1 MLRKQLELDAHFPQT
16 GEATVQI
23 AAFPGRSGGLVIEKR
38 AFAEARSPL
47 YDFLQT
53 VQPEAG
59 ATFLLVNALGAWEAY
74 DDNKN
79 GDGFPEKPYK
89 KGVRATCGH
98 PDCTKT
104 LDGWIAEHEVLT
116 KHYPSFEEHGGIYK
130 HHCFPSGTTVVCGD
144 RTRRPIESIE
154 VGDVVETSVGPR
166 AVTAVFRTPYRGAG
180 VRLRLRGQL
189 EALCG
194 TADHPVWVLRRDQV
208 HCPHGYNRLSDSPHR
223 DNCTRYREPVGV
235 PAWVPLSEVLPGD
248 YLLLRPPAPGAEAVE
263 PAFAAL
269 VGWVASEGYLGARGI
284 IQFTF
289 SSSNQADITSVSSCL
304 AELGHHVTVTPRPQY
319 GTTMLTAC
327 STVLHARL
335 SRYVQGTYAD
345 KHLTGAVLDWNR
357 EALLRLLGAYI
368 DGDGHVCPDGKNHG
382 QLRIRSSS
390 PSMLAALADVVRA
403 LGAPVT
409 TNWDVSAGTMV
420 SPTNGAVYPTNGS
433 GCVAITPDHVPAL
446 VRYSRKQT
454 TRKVDDVTRAWA
466 YEGFHLVQVAERDD
480 VELDEEVFNL
490 EVAGPHTF
498 VANEVMV
505 HNCNKD
511 KSKSLGDIKKAVWN
525 TRMRRVELLL
535 KVYNSRAGDLIE
547 RVGSDDLPAVSMGTH
562 VKWDVCTICGH
573 RAPTRAQYCQH
584 AMAHLREILP
594 DGRKVSVLNPSPRF
608 FDISFVFRPAD
619 PTGWTL
625 QKVARAYAVPS
636 ALAGE
641 ALDAHEAVRARFAK
655 TAEEIHAAWHAP
667 ASYIGAFA
675 RLVDPATGGGAAWP
689 QAEVYKFAAD
699 AFGLT
704 LDDATTARLVSM
716 TPGLVAL
723 LGDYPE
729 TFKAASAEMKNVL
742 RQQVYEPRDELP
754 TFGLG
759 PGARYRTAE
768 PPRTDILTMTDP
780 YTGHVYQT
788 TRGAAMAA
796 STQDARKRLLN
807 TALFGG
813 LYAAGLH
820 AGLGGALGAWSL
832 PAGLALGAAT
842 DHFVQ
847 RAPHP
852 YRNPTYMTDQG
863 VPVSGGTE
871 FKQAS
876 LTPAA
881 WAAKLASDGA
891 VARATGGRFGAW
903 TSLPPGIQADQL
915 AFGADR
921 PGDTAYDPPSVD
933 LNRLAS
939 NVAFILGL

>member
-1 MLRKQLELDAHFPQT
+1 VLRKQLELDAHFPKT

-116 KHYPSFEEHGGIYK
+116 KHYPSFVEHGGIYR
-130 HHCFPSGTTVVCGD
+130 HHANKN
-144 RTRRPIESIE
+144 
-154 VGDVVETSVGPR
+154 R
-166 AVTAVFRTPYRGAG
+166 A
-180 VRLRLRGQL
+180 
-189 EALCG
+189 
-194 TADHPVWVLRRDQV
+194 
-208 HCPHGYNRLSDSPHR
+208 
-223 DNCTRYREPVGV
+223 
-235 PAWVPLSEVLPGD
+235 
-248 YLLLRPPAPGAEAVE
+248 
-263 PAFAAL
+263 
-269 VGWVASEGYLGARGI
+269 
-284 IQFTF
+284 
-289 SSSNQADITSVSSCL
+289 
-304 AELGHHVTVTPRPQY
+304 
-319 GTTMLTAC
+319 
-327 STVLHARL
+327 
-335 SRYVQGTYAD
+335 
-345 KHLTGAVLDWNR
+345 
-357 EALLRLLGAYI
+357 
-368 DGDGHVCPDGKNHG
+368 
-382 QLRIRSSS
+382 
-390 PSMLAALADVVRA
+390 
-403 LGAPVT
+403 
-409 TNWDVSAGTMV
+409 
-420 SPTNGAVYPTNGS
+420 
-433 GCVAITPDHVPAL
+433 
-446 VRYSRKQT
+446 
-454 TRKVDDVTRAWA
+454 
-466 YEGFHLVQVAERDD
+466 
-480 VELDEEVFNL
+480 
-490 EVAGPHTF
+490 
-498 VANEVMV
+498 
-505 HNCNKD
+505 
-511 KSKSLGDIKKAVWN
+511 KSLGDIKKAVWN

-535 KVYNSRAGDLIE
+535 KVYNSRAGDIIE

-641 ALDAHEAVRARFAK
+641 ALDAHEAVRTRFAK

-667 ASYIGAFA
+667 TSYIGAFA

-729 TFKAASAEMKNVL
+729 TFKAASDEMKNVL

-759 PGARYRTAE
+759 PGARYRAAE

-832 PAGLALGAAT
+832 PAGLALGAVT

-847 RAPHP
+847 RAPRP

-876 LTPAA
+876 VTPSA

-903 TSLPPGIQADQL
+903 ASLPPGVQADQL

>member
-1 MLRKQLELDAHFPQT
+1 MLRKQLELDAHFPKT

-23 AAFPGRSGGLVIEKR
+23 AAFSGRGGGLVIEKR

-116 KHYPSFEEHGGIYK
+116 KHYPSFEEHGGIYR
-130 HHCFPSGTTVVCGD
+130 HHKNYGGK
-144 RTRRPIESIE
+144 
-154 VGDVVETSVGPR
+154 
-166 AVTAVFRTPYRGAG
+166 
-180 VRLRLRGQL
+180 
-189 EALCG
+189 
-194 TADHPVWVLRRDQV
+194 RRD
-208 HCPHGYNRLSDSPHR
+208 LS
-223 DNCTRYREPVGV
+223 Y
-235 PAWVPLSEVLPGD
+235 
-248 YLLLRPPAPGAEAVE
+248 
-263 PAFAAL
+263 
-269 VGWVASEGYLGARGI
+269 
-284 IQFTF
+284 
-289 SSSNQADITSVSSCL
+289 
-304 AELGHHVTVTPRPQY
+304 
-319 GTTMLTAC
+319 
-327 STVLHARL
+327 
-335 SRYVQGTYAD
+335 
-345 KHLTGAVLDWNR
+345 
-357 EALLRLLGAYI
+357 
-368 DGDGHVCPDGKNHG
+368 
-382 QLRIRSSS
+382 
-390 PSMLAALADVVRA
+390 
-403 LGAPVT
+403 
-409 TNWDVSAGTMV
+409 
-420 SPTNGAVYPTNGS
+420 
-433 GCVAITPDHVPAL
+433 
-446 VRYSRKQT
+446 
-454 TRKVDDVTRAWA
+454 
-466 YEGFHLVQVAERDD
+466 
-480 VELDEEVFNL
+480 
-490 EVAGPHTF
+490 
-498 VANEVMV
+498 
-505 HNCNKD
+505 
-511 KSKSLGDIKKAVWN
+511 GDIKKAVWN

-535 KVYNSRAGDLIE
+535 KVYNSRASDLVE

-641 ALDAHEAVRARFAK
+641 MLDTHDAIRDRFVK
-655 TAEEIHAAWHAP
+655 TAEEIHAAWYSP
-667 ASYIGAFA
+667 ASFIGAYA
-675 RLVDPATGGGAAWP
+675 RLVDAEPSETAWP

-699 AFGLT
+699 AFGLA
-704 LDDATTARLVSM
+704 LDDATTARLVAL
-716 TPGLVAL
+716 TPALVAL

-729 TFKAASAEMKNVL
+729 TFKAASDEMKNVL
-742 RQQVYEPRDELP
+742 RQQAYEPRDEVP
-754 TFGLG
+754 TFNLG
-759 PGARYRTAE
+759 PGARYRAAE

-796 STQDARKRLLN
+796 STQDVRKRLLN

-820 AGLGGALGAWSL
+820 VGLGGALGAWSL

-842 DHFVQ
+842 NRFVQ
-847 RAPHP
+847 RSPAA
-852 YRNPTYMTDQG
+852 YRSPTYMTDQG

-876 LTPAA
+876 ITPEA
-881 WAAKLASDGA
+881 WATKLASDGA
-891 VARATGGRFGAW
+891 VAHAAGGRFGAW
-903 TSLPPGIQADQL
+903 AAQPPNVQADQL
-915 AFGADR
+915 ARGADH
-921 PGDTAYDPPSVD
+921 PSDTAYDPPSVD
-933 LNRLAS
+933 LDRLAT
-939 NVAFILGL
+939 NVAFVLGL